1 MSGGYYIGDEEYEH
15 ALQEKKNR
23 KKIKENQKQRRT
35 PRERTLARLEGKKK
49 EEIIKRT
56 RHRTH
61 LVLKKLCRS
70 GTKESVAQATQQKFE
85 SQLSKNHLE

>member
-23 KKIKENQKQRRT
+23 KKITENQKQRRK
-35 PRERTLARLEGKKK
+35 PRERTLARLEGKEK

-61 LVLKKLCRS
+61 LVLKKLCR
-70 GTKESVAQATQQKFE
+70 TNESVAQATQQKFE

>member
-1 MSGGYYIGDEEYEH
+1 MSDGYYIGDEEYEH

-23 KKIKENQKQRRT
+23 KKIKENQKQRRK

-56 RHRTH
+56 RHPTH
-61 LVLKKLCRS
+61 LVLKKLCR
-70 GTKESVAQATQQKFE
+70 TKESVAQVTQQKFE